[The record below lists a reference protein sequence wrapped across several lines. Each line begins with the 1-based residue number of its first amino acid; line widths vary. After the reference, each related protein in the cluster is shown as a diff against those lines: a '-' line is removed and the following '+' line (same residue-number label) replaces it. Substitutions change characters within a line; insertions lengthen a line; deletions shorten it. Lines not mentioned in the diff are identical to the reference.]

1 MLALAEVTWFNMD
14 FQYDSCSMFISGLY
28 VFTVSNLLIYNSTQG
43 RSRVLF
49 DPICSMFVARVV
61 SYAQTI
67 QFLFIFLCV
76 WSIFS
81 FVWYRMIM
89 LYNLSYV
96 VYSHACGIVWLCI
109 TILFMWYIFIR
120 VVSSDYVLQ
129 FALCD
134 IISFVWYRLT
144 KYCISLFFCTWF
156 SFLLF
161 RKFSCPRSLLIFFFF
176 WHFLE
181 AMVFNSWFVC

>member
-96 VYSHACGIVWLCI
+96 VYSHACGIV
-109 TILFMWYIFIR
+109 
-120 VVSSDYVLQ
+120 
-129 FALCD
+129 
-134 IISFVWYRLT
+134 
-144 KYCISLFFCTWF
+144 
-156 SFLLF
+156 
-161 RKFSCPRSLLIFFFF
+161 
-176 WHFLE
+176 
-181 AMVFNSWFVC
+181 